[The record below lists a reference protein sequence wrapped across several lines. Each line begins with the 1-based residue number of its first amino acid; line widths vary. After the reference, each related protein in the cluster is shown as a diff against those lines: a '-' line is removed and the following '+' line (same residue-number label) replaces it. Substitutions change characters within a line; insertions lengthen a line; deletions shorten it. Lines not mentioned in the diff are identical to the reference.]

1 MGNRVL
7 NVVKILAAMYVF
19 TGIML
24 LLLALGLYKFNLSG
38 WQITAGIIVTY
49 ALSAFMGGYILAKKE
64 NTRRLLWGIAFG
76 VVYFAVLAV
85 ASAIMN
91 KGMALDQMAAIR
103 AVLVCIGAGAVG
115 AFASPVQN

>member
-7 NVVKILAAMYVF
+7 NVVKTLAAMYVF
-19 TGIML
+19 TGLML

-64 NTRRLLWGIAFG
+64 KSRRLLWGIAFG
-76 VVYFAVLAV
+76 VVYFAVLAI

-91 KGMALDQMAAIR
+91 KGMAMDQMAAIR
-103 AVLVCIGAGAVG
+103 AVFVCIGAGAVG
-115 AFASPVQN
+115 AFATPVQN

>member
-7 NVVKILAAMYVF
+7 NVVKTLAAMYVF

-64 NTRRLLWGIAFG
+64 KTRRLLWGIAFG
-76 VVYFAVLAV
+76 VVYFAVLAI
-85 ASAIMN
+85 ASAVMN

-115 AFASPVQN
+115 AFATPVQN